1 MKRILFVDDESR
13 ILDGLRRS
21 LHEDRKR
28 WEMEFAVGGE
38 AALKACEKAPFDIVI
53 SDMRMPGMDG
63 ATLLGH
69 IRDQYPA
76 TARIVLSGHS
86 EIKTATRAI
95 PVAHR
100 FLAKP
105 CEVTEVR
112 ATIER
117 VFTLQELLGSAELR
131 RAVGAIGDL
140 PSLSRVYSALL
151 EAVRKPDI
159 SIGQIAAIIEQDA
172 AMSAKV
178 LQLANSAFF
187 GLAHRVTSLVSAVSY
202 LGVETIKNLALTAEV
217 FSVFR
222 PDPRLPQIWEAL
234 QEHAHRSAAL
244 AGKLP
249 LDSSMR
255 EFAVVAALLHDVGE
269 LVLAARMPDTML
281 ASLKRAQERG
291 CAQYEAEEEILG
303 TSHAEIGA
311 YLLGLWGIPH
321 LAVEAIAHHHR
332 PARIPH
338 TAFDISIAVYVADQ
352 LTPDKSTQDANAA
365 ESPIEEAFA
374 AQREV
379 FEKLAVWDRLTE
391 FRQIAR
397 QLEEASRLT
406 AEPQKQAA
414 HN

>member
-38 AALKACEKAPFDIVI
+38 AALKACETAPFDIVI

-69 IRDQYPA
+69 IRDRYPA

-105 CEVTEVR
+105 CEAAEVR
-112 ATIER
+112 AAIER
-117 VFTLQELLGSAELR
+117 VCTLQELLASAELR
-131 RAVGAIGDL
+131 KAVGAVGDL
-140 PSLSRVYSALL
+140 PSLSRVYTSLL
-151 EAVRKPDI
+151 EALRKPDVSVAQI
-159 SIGQIAAIIEQDA
+159 SGVIEQDA

-187 GLAHRVTSLVSAVSY
+187 GLARRVTNLTSAVSY
-202 LGVETIKNLALTAEV
+202 LGVEIIKNLALTAEV
-217 FSVFR
+217 FKVFR
-222 PDPRLPQIWEAL
+222 PDPRLPQIFEAM
-234 QEHAHRSAAL
+234 QERAHRSAAL
-244 AGKLP
+244 AGKLA

-255 EFAVVAALLHDVGE
+255 EFAVLAALLHDVGE
-269 LVLAARMPDTML
+269 LVLASRMPDAML
-281 ASLKRAQERG
+281 ASFKRAEERS
-291 CAQYEAEEEILG
+291 CEQFEAEEEILG
-303 TSHAEIGA
+303 TSHAEVGA

-321 LAVEAIAHHHR
+321 LSVEAIAHHHR
-332 PARIPH
+332 PTRIPH
-338 TAFDISIAVYVADQ
+338 TGFDISIAVYVADQ
-352 LTPDKSTQDANAA
+352 LTREMPAGDEGVA
-365 ESPIEEAFA
+365 EKPVEEAFA

-379 FEKLAVWDRLTE
+379 FEKLAVWEQLGE
-391 FRQIAR
+391 FRQIER
-397 QLEEASRLT
+397 QLEEANKSM
-406 AEPQKQAA
+406 AAAAGEKQQG
-414 HN
+414 